1 LEKDRAVFLA
11 KQIEKSS
18 PHMFGIKKLAL
29 VNGTLPKFHQWT
41 NGKQLVAGF
50 EITRLDSETSHY
62 FLLIDWHRN
71 DNYYLVIYAHNKST
85 TIAEIR
91 QVEDI
96 DGSFQFVW
104 SYNPLKRDGKNAQ
117 RKAYFKQIFGT
128 TTVHIML
135 PTNVLEVEDFIE
147 QLFKLCLNRITA
159 DQIVN
164 VYDFNNLLC

>member
-1 LEKDRAVFLA
+1 LEKDHAVFLA

-50 EITRLDSETSHY
+50 EITRLDSDTSYY

-104 SYNPLKRDGKNAQ
+104 SYNPLKRDGKNDQ
-117 RKAYFKQIFGT
+117 RKAYFKQMFGT
-128 TTVHIML
+128 TTLHIKFPMDI
-135 PTNVLEVEDFIE
+135 LEVECFLE
-147 QLFKLCLNRITA
+147 EMFKLCQNRIYA
-159 DQIVN
+159 DRIVDVFDN
-164 VYDFNNLLC
+164 